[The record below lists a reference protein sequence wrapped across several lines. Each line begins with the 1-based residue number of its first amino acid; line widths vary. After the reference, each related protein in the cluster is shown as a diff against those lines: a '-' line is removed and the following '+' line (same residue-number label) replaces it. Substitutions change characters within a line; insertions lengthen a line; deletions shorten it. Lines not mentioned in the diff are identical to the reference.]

1 MKTIFILA
9 ILNIV
14 LLTFSP
20 SIAEDDYVT
29 FAKSLMAKDYDESLP
44 SIPIQEWLRSMLPNG
59 LVALWNPA
67 ITDCG
72 EQTGDPEID
81 KNRDMPMCA
90 EIELKENG
98 ISVGYLLLMIG
109 TQKKRKSKEN
119 AGLFYGFVTRQEKTI
134 NLRKLSDLS
143 KMR

>member
-1 MKTIFILA
+1 MKTIFILT

-14 LLTFSP
+14 LLTFSL
-20 SIAEDDYVT
+20 SIAEDDYVR
-29 FAKSLMAKDYDESLP
+29 FAKSLMAKDYEQSLP
-44 SIPIQEWLRSMLPNG
+44 SIPIQEWLRSILPNG
-59 LVALWNPA
+59 IVALWNPT

-72 EQTGDPEID
+72 EQTGDAEID
-81 KNRDMPMCA
+81 KNRDIPMCA

-98 ISVGYLLLMIG
+98 TSVGYLLLMIG
-109 TQKKRKSKEN
+109 TQRKGNVKEY
-119 AGLFYGFVTRQEKTI
+119 AALFSGFVTRHEKTI